1 MKVNPL
7 YNFMHK
13 IASSRGRKKGR
24 VGNMQILIS
33 QKNGGEAK
41 FNSEESDK
49 IETITLN
56 QLYKTSHTF
65 TVIL

>member
-24 VGNMQILIS
+24 MENMQILIS
-33 QKNGGEAK
+33 QKNGARQ
-41 FNSEESDK
+41 NL
-49 IETITLN
+49 TLR
-56 QLYKTSHTF
+56 K
-65 TVIL
+65 VIK